1 MNGRNVAALLA
12 LLGLAV
18 LSAGVLPAGVLPAG
32 DEATAT
38 LDVKLSVRG
47 MTCGGCVNAVKAAL
61 ERVPGVTRA
70 DVSLEKNEAVVTY
83 EKGKTTPE
91 DLVKAVEKAGFKAS
105 VRKEAE
111 KKA

>member
-1 MNGRNVAALLA
+1 MNRRKTTALLA

-18 LSAGVLPAGVLPAG
+18 LFAGVLRAG

-47 MTCGGCVNAVKAAL
+47 MSCGGCVNAVKTAL
-61 ERVPGVTRA
+61 EKVPGVTKA

-105 VRKEAE
+105 VQKEAE

>member
-1 MNGRNVAALLA
+1 MNRRKVTALLA
-12 LLGLAV
+12 LLGLAA
-18 LSAGVLPAGVLPAG
+18 LFGGGLPAG

-61 ERVPGVTRA
+61 ERVPGVTKA

-83 EKGKTTPE
+83 EKGKATPE
-91 DLVKAVEKAGFKAS
+91 DLIKAVEKAGFKAS
-105 VRKEAE
+105 VQKEAE